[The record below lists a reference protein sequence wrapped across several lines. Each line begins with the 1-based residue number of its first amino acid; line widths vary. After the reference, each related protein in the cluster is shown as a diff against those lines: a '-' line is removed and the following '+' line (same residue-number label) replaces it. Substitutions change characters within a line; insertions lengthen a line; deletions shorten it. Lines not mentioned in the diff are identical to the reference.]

1 MKKEKIHLE
10 YMLNGASK
18 NVLWSTIST
27 PSGLETWFA
36 DKVNSDNKNVEFIW
50 GKTESRTAEI
60 VSMRV
65 YSFIRF
71 HWLDDEED
79 PHSYFEIKMNQNELT
94 NDIVLEITDTC
105 EADEVDDIKELWD
118 SQVVMLRRTCG
129 F

>member
-10 YMLNGASK
+10 YMLNVASR

-36 DKVNSDNKNVEFIW
+36 DKVNSDDKNVEFIW
-50 GKTESRTAEI
+50 GKTESRVAEI
-60 VSMRV
+60 VSIRA

-71 HWLDDEED
+71 HWTDDDD
-79 PHSYFEIKMNQNELT
+79 PHTYFEIKMNQNELT
-94 NDIVLEITDTC
+94 NDIVLEVTDFC
-105 EADEVDDIKELWD
+105 DEDEIDDFRELWD
-118 SQVVMLRRTCG
+118 SQVDMLRRTCG